1 MENFVKLQS
10 TQGIFDT
17 SGNKNLVD
25 FQLPANSG
33 SYDLSQS
40 FININV
46 SINTSSTDAVDD
58 DLNAPD
64 PVYNVG
70 LVINESDRG
79 TANSFRNLITPD
91 NAVLVKNAR
100 MLCAKG
106 KVEDIRKVDCLRSN
120 LALYKQSDDNQVRNT
135 YGLSN
140 WGDSDIMPKQPLNAL
155 HGTGVQDSEKR
166 SHDIRI
172 PISSIFEMGKSTVWD
187 TTYYGHTK
195 VNLELNLQKLAVLD
209 KTTAVLADKTYL
221 LRGATQKYTAMKDI
235 TSVAAATIG
244 GSDFSL
250 VSKIEYES
258 IEDSPFYVGQRCD
271 LVKTGGTGTLTN
283 KVVQISKITHA
294 INTTKQPLDGGG
306 VLTHAGSIV
315 IELTKSYGTLTAGQ
329 DFTGLTLT
337 PKDLTTS
344 PITIN
349 NIELVAKMSEE
360 SETQPTQYTT
370 FVSQEDTAPVS
381 SNISRTYSI
390 PANATNCYVMF
401 NNPIYSSEKLDS
413 YRITLD
419 GIDVTNREVKVG
431 SALHYDLISQVFTN
445 RGQAVGNLLE
455 EMKNGLINRGGAGQ
469 VENMV
474 IIMFP
479 VKLKNAIT
487 QLGLELNATSGQT
500 LSGKII
506 VYSEVVKEL

>member
-40 FININV
+40 FINVNC
-46 SINTSSTDAVDD
+46 SIETATTDAVDD
-58 DLNAPD
+58 DANAPD

-70 LVINESDRG
+70 LVFNESERG
-79 TANSFRNLITPD
+79 TANSFRSLITPE

-140 WGDSDIMPKQPLNAL
+140 WTDSDSMPKQPFNAL
-155 HGTGVQDSEKR
+155 HGTGVQGSEKR

-172 PISSIFEMGKSTVWD
+172 PVSSIFEMGKSTVWD
-187 TTYYGHTK
+187 TSYYGHTK
-195 VNLELNLQKLAVLD
+195 INLELNLQKLLVLD
-209 KTTAVLADKTYL
+209 KTTATLADNRYL
-221 LRGATQKYTAMKDI
+221 LRSATDKYTQMKDI
-235 TSVAAATIG
+235 TSTGAGAVG
-244 GSDFSL
+244 DSNFSL
-250 VSKIEYES
+250 VSKIVYES
-258 IEDSPFYVGQRCD
+258 IEDSPFYVGQRCS
-271 LVKTGGTGTLTN
+271 LAKGAGTGTLTP

-294 INTTKQPLDGGG
+294 INTTKQPSDAGGT
-306 VLTHAGSIV
+306 VDHAGSIV
-315 IELTKSYGTLTAGQ
+315 IELTTTYGTMTAGQ
-329 DFTGLTLT
+329 TLTGLTLT
-337 PKDLTTS
+337 PKDKTS
-344 PITIN
+344 APITIN
-349 NIELVAKMSEE
+349 NIELVAKMSD
-360 SETQPTQYTT
+360 ETETEPTQYTT
-370 FVSQEDTAPVS
+370 FVSQEDSAPVS
-381 SNISRTYSI
+381 ANISRTYSI
-390 PANATNCYVMF
+390 PPNTTNCYVMF
-401 NNPIYSSEKLDS
+401 NNPIYSSEELDS

-419 GIDVTNREVKVG
+419 GVDLTNREVKVG
-431 SALHYDLISQVFTN
+431 SGLHYDLISQVFTN
-445 RGQAVGNLLE
+445 RGQAIGCLLE
-455 EMKNGLINRGGAGQ
+455 EMKNPLIVRGVASAT
-469 VENMV
+469 ENMV
-474 IIMFP
+474 VIMFP
-479 VKLKNAIT
+479 VKLKNATT
-487 QLGLELNATSGQT
+487 QLGLELTANATKN